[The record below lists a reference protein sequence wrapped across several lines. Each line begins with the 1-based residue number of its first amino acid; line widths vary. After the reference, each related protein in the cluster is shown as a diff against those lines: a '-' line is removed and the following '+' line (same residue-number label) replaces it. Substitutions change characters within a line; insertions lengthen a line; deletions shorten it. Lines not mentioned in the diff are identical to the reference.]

1 MKDVTARSVSNR
13 AQSHPVPPET
23 TRHKPQVPLPCPV
36 IHQAAQAQH
45 VVINDPFR
53 DDHRFFTPV
62 DRIEPL
68 SSRSAGEKRKLSDVE
83 PEQDY
88 ASAKRHSTT
97 SMVPYEE
104 EDEADAADADYEDR
118 IVKITGIPLREE
130 IFEILEETIDD
141 LTGHGQDDELERIK
155 TSLLP

>member
-1 MKDVTARSVSNR
+1 MPN
-13 AQSHPVPPET
+13 
-23 TRHKPQVPLPCPV
+23 
-36 IHQAAQAQH
+36 
-45 VVINDPFR
+45 
-53 DDHRFFTPV
+53 
-62 DRIEPL
+62 
-68 SSRSAGEKRKLSDVE
+68 
-83 PEQDY
+83 
-88 ASAKRHSTT
+88 
-97 SMVPYEE
+97 EE